1 MIAPPFLM
9 AAGVGLVLGLLIGF
23 GAATTRARAQQE
35 VEKQKGLDEASRI
48 LKRAET
54 EADNARKAGELA
66 GREEGFRLREAWE
79 KEEARRRDEIERNE
93 RRVAERSDASDRQ
106 IERLNSRE
114 SELEA
119 RTEALATRE

>member
-66 GREEGFRLREAWE
+66 GREEGFRLRDAWE
-79 KEEARRRDEIERNE
+79 KEEARRREEIERSA
-93 RRVAERSDASDRQ
+93 RRAAARSDASDRPL
-106 IERLNSRE
+106 ERLN
-114 SELEA
+114 
-119 RTEALATRE
+119 